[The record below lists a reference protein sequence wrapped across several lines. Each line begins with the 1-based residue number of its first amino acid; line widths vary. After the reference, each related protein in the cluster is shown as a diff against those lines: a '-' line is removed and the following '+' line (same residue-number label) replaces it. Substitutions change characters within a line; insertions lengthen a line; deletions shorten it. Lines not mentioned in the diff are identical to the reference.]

1 MSPQIIPIKIDAT
14 ATLEDTLS
22 QINPAIYSSHCSS
35 KSSLLCFI
43 RETMMSDTEYNT
55 LGSYFMVHFVYRFNT
70 LGGKSPNRRGPGGGP
85 RGGHGF
91 GGGGRPMRF

>member
-1 MSPQIIPIKIDAT
+1 MLNAQISKNFLKNNSGTIRFKIYDI
-14 ATLEDTLS
+14 LK
-22 QINPAIYSSHCSS
+22 QQ
-35 KSSLLCFI
+35 SSLSRSI
-43 RETMMSDTEYNT
+43 SETMMSDTEYNT